1 MHARAQRERERE
13 RERESVVGVRQAV
26 WRFSSCSSMTQFG
39 PFLITAL
46 MHSVCPVEVGTESD
60 ALDSVGKL
68 HARTYRRS
76 MVA

>member
-1 MHARAQRERERE
+1 
-13 RERESVVGVRQAV
+13 
-26 WRFSSCSSMTQFG
+26 MTQFG